1 MNALGSP
8 HVARPHVIVLGNEKG
23 GSGKSTTAVHLTVAL
38 LRQGFSVGCL
48 DLDPRQSTLT
58 RYLDNRRAFL
68 RDRGIELPM
77 PVYQKIVRSQAPDRA
92 GAEAEETQAFGI
104 ARAELGPVDYLVV
117 DTPGSDSFL
126 ARLGHSHADTLITPL
141 NDSYLDLDLLA
152 RLELDGDE
160 HCILGPSHY
169 SQMVWEQRQRR
180 AAAGRRPFDWIVMRN
195 RLSHINARSKQEI
208 ADLLE
213 VMAERFHFR
222 VAAGFG
228 ERVIFRDLFP
238 NGLTLLDLRD
248 PGMNVSL
255 SLSHVAARQEI
266 RSLMQTIGLPGPEPD
281 AAAPTESEGP
291 DAAPR
296 REVMAGAETG
306 GF

>member
-1 MNALGSP
+1 MNDGGTKQLATAHIS
-8 HVARPHVIVLGNEKG
+8 RPHVIVLGNEKG
-23 GSGKSTTAVHLTVAL
+23 GSGKSTTAVHLTIAL
-38 LRQGFSVGCL
+38 LRQGHSVGCL
-48 DLDPRQSTLT
+48 DLDARQATLAS
-58 RYLDNRRAFL
+58 YLDNRRAFM
-68 RDRGIELPM
+68 RDRGLALPM
-77 PVYQKIVRSQAPDRA
+77 PAYQRIVRSSAAERA
-92 GAEAEETQAFGI
+92 AAEAEETQAFGI
-104 ARAELGPVDYLVV
+104 ARAELGPVDFLVI

-126 ARLGHSHADTLITPL
+126 SRLGHSHADTLITPL

-152 RLELDGDE
+152 RMEIQDDE

-180 AAAGRRPFDWIVMRN
+180 AAAGRKAFDWLVMRN
-195 RLSHINARSKQEI
+195 RLSHISARSKQEI
-208 ADLLE
+208 ADLLQ
-213 VMAERFHFR
+213 VMAKRFHFR

-266 RSLMQTIGLPGPEPD
+266 RALMQSIGLG
-281 AAAPTESEGP
+281 ESESPEVPG
-291 DAAPR
+291 AA
-296 REVMAGAETG
+296 EAEDLAAAETG